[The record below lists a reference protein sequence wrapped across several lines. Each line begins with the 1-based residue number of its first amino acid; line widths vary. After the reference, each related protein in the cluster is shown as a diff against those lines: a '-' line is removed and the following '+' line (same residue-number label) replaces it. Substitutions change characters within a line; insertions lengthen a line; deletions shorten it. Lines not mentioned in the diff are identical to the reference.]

1 MKNYPKIIFKYSRIY
16 DQLWGE
22 RMKDKKK
29 NKVYPSS
36 RKILNYIKNIEKL
49 WKNDEKKVLVEL
61 SRIIGLKWKED
72 KIICYVVGKSI
83 PFSDP
88 LTTPIYKRHSIGYI
102 SKDRFIDILIHE
114 MIHRLFTQEKDFKNY
129 KSRKA
134 FAYFR
139 KKYKKENWKTI
150 LHIIVHAIHSHI
162 FLKFYSKRRL
172 KREIRITGSS
182 PDSSYKRSWEIVEKE
197 GYENIIREFTKRIR

>member
-1 MKNYPKIIFKYSRIY
+1 MENYPKIIFKYSQIY

-29 NKVYPSS
+29 NKGYPSS

-49 WKNDEKKVLVEL
+49 WKNDEKKVLIEL

-114 MIHRLFTQEKDFKNY
+114 LIHRLLVRDFDFYKKLEK
-129 KSRKA
+129 A
-134 FAYFR
+134 CMYFGR
-139 KKYKKENWKTI
+139 KYKEKNWSTL
-150 LHIIVHAIHSHI
+150 LHIVIHAIHSHI
-162 FLKFYSKRRL
+162 FLKFYNKKRL
-172 KREIRITGSS
+172 KREIEITSCYPGSIS
-182 PDSSYKRSWEIVEKE
+182 KKSCEIVQKE
-197 GYENIIREFTKRIR
+197 GYQKIIEEFRKRV